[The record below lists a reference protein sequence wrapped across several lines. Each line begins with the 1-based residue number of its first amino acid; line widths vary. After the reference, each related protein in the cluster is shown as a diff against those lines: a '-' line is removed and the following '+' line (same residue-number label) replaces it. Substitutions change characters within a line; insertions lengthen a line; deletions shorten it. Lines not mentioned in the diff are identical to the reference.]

1 MCSTVFAQVEGSQ
14 LEILGITAKQLFYIC
29 SNLKQ
34 SALLGMDFSRDNGC
48 VVDFN
53 RETLQAGSIQVK
65 LRNESSW
72 EVHRVSLVETVT
84 IQPDRKLILFARSMG
99 EC

>member
-14 LEILGITAKQLFYIC
+14 LEILGTVELDMTVGGITAKQLFYIC

-65 LRNESSW
+65 LR
-72 EVHRVSLVETVT
+72 
-84 IQPDRKLILFARSMG
+84 KLGSAQGLTGRNCHHSARPQN
-99 EC
+99 